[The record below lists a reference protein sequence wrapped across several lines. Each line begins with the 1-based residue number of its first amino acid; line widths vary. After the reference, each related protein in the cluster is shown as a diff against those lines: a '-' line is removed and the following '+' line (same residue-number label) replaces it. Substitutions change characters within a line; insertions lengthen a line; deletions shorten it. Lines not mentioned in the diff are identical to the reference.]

1 MFVRLRCDDVT
12 RELAAPTP
20 GLDAS
25 ALTDHLASCPRCA
38 AAAARDAEFTRLWD
52 ETRPEEPSKATWGA
66 VWSRI
71 TERLDQPAAEVEV
84 GVGAG
89 SKSESELFPMTLAR
103 PWQRLGFAVFSL
115 AQAAAIFL
123 TVGLLAARPSPMVAS
138 TVRVAANFESGQGVF
153 LIQWNH
159 KGARIVAMNTGDT
172 GPNSLDDNFTMFN
185 AIEAMADD
193 APAE

>member
-1 MFVRLRCDDVT
+1 MFVRLQCEDVT

-25 ALTDHLASCPRCA
+25 ALTDHLAACPRCA

-52 ETRPEEPSKATWGA
+52 ESRPEEPSRATWGA

-84 GVGAG
+84 GAGVG
-89 SKSESELFPMTLAR
+89 SKSEPELFPMTLAR
-103 PWQRLGFAVFSL
+103 PWQRLGLAVFSL

-123 TVGLLAARPSPMVAS
+123 TVGLLAARPSP
-138 TVRVAANFESGQGVF
+138 VAASPVRKDFDIPTGQVV
-153 LIQWNH
+153 LIQWDH
-159 KGARIVAMNTGDT
+159 KGARTVAMITGDT
-172 GPNSLDDNFTMFN
+172 GPNSLDDFTMFN
-185 AIEAMADD
+185 AIEAIA
-193 APAE
+193 AESIAE